1 MFKLNY
7 LKTVQKLCVPAK
19 IYLGISALVIISILL
34 QNIMNSFNIYTLGT
48 ASYRV
53 LNTPIIFIIKVV
65 YVVFWTWVLQLICK
79 AGYTNL
85 SWILVLLPIVMGLFT
100 LYASLEGMAQNAA
113 LEGMCVKPIRKKT
126 VANRL

>member
-7 LKTVQKLCVPAK
+7 LKTVPKLCVPAK

-100 LYASLEGMAQNAA
+100 LYASLEGMAPNAA
-113 LEGMCVKPIRKKT
+113 LEGIGMAHKK
-126 VANRL
+126 AAAKRL

>member
-7 LKTVQKLCVPAK
+7 LKTVQNLCVPAK

-34 QNIMNSFNIYTLGT
+34 QNIMNSLNIYTLGT

-53 LNTPIIFIIKVV
+53 LNTPIIFIIKVA

-79 AGYTNL
+79 AGYTDL
-85 SWILVLLPIVMGLFT
+85 SWLLVLLPIIMGLFT
-100 LYASLEGMAQNAA
+100 LYASLEGMCTNAE
-113 LEGMCVKPIRKKT
+113 LEGIS
-126 VANRL
+126 NRNNRRY

>member
-7 LKTVQKLCVPAK
+7 LKTAQKLCVPAK
-19 IYLGISALVIISILL
+19 IYLGISSLVIIYILL

-53 LNTPIIFIIKVV
+53 LNTPIIFIIKVA

-85 SWILVLLPIVMGLFT
+85 SWLLVLLPIIMGLFT
-100 LYASLEGMAQNAA
+100 LYASLKGMCPNAE
-113 LEGMCVKPIRKKT
+113 LEGMNVKKSKT
-126 VANRL
+126 VAVNK